1 APSESWRSSVSR
13 SEVRGPR
20 DGPPPAFVA
29 PRVNRGA
36 PRSRAQKYGAPTW
49 PPTPPSARRAPAESW
64 RSSVSRS
71 VRDGGHLRVVEFQ
84 PDAFVDLEDLVRAR
98 GHAQLQRAV
107 LGTHRVVPVLAEVG
121 ALADA
126 AGQHGGTIGRCRRVA
141 MQVHALRP

>member
-1 APSESWRSSVSR
+1 MGAPTW
-13 SEVRGPR
+13 
-20 DGPPPAFVA
+20 PPPTFVA
-29 PRVNRGA
+29 ARVNRGA
-36 PRSRAQKYGAPTW
+36 PRSRAQKYGGPDMS
-49 PPTPPSARRAPAESW
+49 PPTFVAPRVNR
-64 RSSVSRS
+64 RSSVARS
-71 VRDGGHLRVVEFQ
+71 VRDGGHLRGVEFQ

-121 ALADA
+121 ALDDA

>member
-1 APSESWRSSVSR
+1 SP
-13 SEVRGPR
+13 PR
-20 DGPPPAFVA
+20 PPTFVA

-36 PRSRAQKYGAPTW
+36 PRSRAQKYGAPTC
-49 PPTPPSARRAPAESW
+49 PPNVRRAPSELW
-64 RSSVSRS
+64 RCSVSRS
-71 VRDGGHLRVVEFQ
+71 VRDGGHLRGVEFQ

-98 GHAQLQRAV
+98 GPAQMQRAV

-121 ALADA
+121 ALDDA